1 MTKEEAKRTSRQVQK
16 NEYMRSTYRTYSIR
30 FNRVMDADIIDML
43 DNCDNIKVLVT
54 KSLHRTM
61 MDRRRKDAKKKKSSD
76 Q

>member
-1 MTKEEAKRTSRQVQK
+1 MTKEEAKRTARQTQK
-16 NEYMRSTYRTYSIR
+16 NEYMRNTYRTYSIR

-61 MDRRRKDAKKKKSSD
+61 MDRRRKDAKKKKSAD